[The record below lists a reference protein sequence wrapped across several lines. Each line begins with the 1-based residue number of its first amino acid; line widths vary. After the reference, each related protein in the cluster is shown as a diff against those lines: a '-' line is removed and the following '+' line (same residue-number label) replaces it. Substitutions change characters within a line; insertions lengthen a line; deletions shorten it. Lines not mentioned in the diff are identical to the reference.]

1 MEAGTKPVPAAR
13 RHLSGS
19 ILSVGLSR
27 GTSLVAI
34 AVTNIAITRMLG
46 ASGIGTVSISAA
58 LLFAFAV
65 LFEVGLSQGTAYY
78 ASRSEWSGRHL
89 AWGTILSCLVLGLL
103 GTGLMLVA
111 YSLVGN
117 HVPGMTWT
125 MAIALSA
132 ALPFALLGRVGP
144 QVALAE
150 ERFELFALLDSS
162 PMVLTCPLAI
172 ILAAIDGTS
181 GAVIGVA
188 AAVVISGAG
197 VAIWLVRDLTRA
209 ERESREPEG
218 GIKAVAAFGS
228 RAWLLE
234 LLQQVN
240 LRADLVL
247 LGAFA
252 GAAEAGIYSIALATT
267 SIAWVL
273 TEAFAVSALPRS
285 ARLQAESERQ
295 ITEGH
300 ERDSRDSRLVRH
312 TILVI
317 PAVALLETLLLF
329 VGIPL
334 FYGSG
339 FDRSITLG
347 LILLAGSLVLGA
359 GRAALAI
366 LLARGRPNAV
376 LAVGIAIVPATLAA
390 YALVVPWGGAIGVAV
405 VSSVS
410 YLALTLLAITTLCRA
425 TGLPMRDVLVPR
437 AADVQDYGALASKL
451 RATLPGRAA

>member
-1 MEAGTKPVPAAR
+1 MEAGAKPESAAR

-34 AVTNIAITRMLG
+34 AITNIAITRMLG

-78 ASRSEWSGRHL
+78 AARSEWSGRQL
-89 AWGTILSCLVLGLL
+89 AWGVIIACLALGMV
-103 GTGLMLVA
+103 GTGIMLAA
-111 YSLVGN
+111 YSLVGH

-125 MAIALSA
+125 MAIALAA

-172 ILAAIDGTS
+172 ILGAIDGTS

-188 AAVVISGAG
+188 AAVMISGAG
-197 VAIWLVRDLTRA
+197 VAIWLVGDLTAPDRA
-209 ERESREPEG
+209 SRQPPG
-218 GIKAVAAFGS
+218 GIRTVAAFGS

-295 ITEGH
+295 ITETR
-300 ERDSRDSRLVRH
+300 ERDSRDSRLIRH
-312 TILVI
+312 SILVI
-317 PAVALLETLLLF
+317 PAVALVEAVLLV

-339 FDRSITLG
+339 FERSITLG
-347 LILLAGSLVLGA
+347 FILLSGSLVLGA

-376 LAVGIAIVPATLAA
+376 LAVGLAVVPATVVA
-390 YALVVPWGGAIGVAV
+390 YALVVPWGGATGVAV

-410 YLALTLLAITTLCRA
+410 YLVLSLLAVITLCRA
-425 TGLPMRDVLVPR
+425 TRLSLADVLVPR
-437 AADVQDYGALASKL
+437 SEDVRDYAVLASKL
-451 RATLPGRAA
+451 RASLPGGAA